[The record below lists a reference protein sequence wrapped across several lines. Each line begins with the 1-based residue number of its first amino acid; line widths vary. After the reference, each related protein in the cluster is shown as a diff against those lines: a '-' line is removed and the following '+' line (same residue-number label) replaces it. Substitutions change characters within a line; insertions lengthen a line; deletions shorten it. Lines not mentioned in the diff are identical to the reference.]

1 MLQKWQQLSNKNFS
15 WKKFDYILAACVF
28 ALNLIGIA
36 AIFSADSTLGRNQ
49 LIGMIFGML
58 IMFLICRTD
67 SPRIIRKFDG
77 WPLYILTVLL
87 LLAVLLF
94 GSTAGGAQRW
104 ISLGIIT
111 FQPSEMA
118 KLLLILF
125 YAEFIIK
132 IRKRMTNYIIL
143 PLCVLL
149 AVPPVVL
156 ILREPDL
163 STSIVILLILAVI
176 LFLTGL
182 DWKIIGG
189 IIAVGIPAF
198 LIFLYLALHRG
209 LSILNEYQRN
219 RILAWIHPENYADT
233 TAYQTMNSMM
243 AIGSGG
249 LIGKGFRPS
258 AAESMLRTGFISE
271 SETDFIFAVIGEELG
286 FIGCCAVVILLTVV
300 AMRCYRIAAGAKDFS
315 GRIIAAGVGTWIGA
329 QGFINIGVAT
339 GMLPNT
345 GIPLPFVSYGLTSL
359 ICLYAGM
366 GFVLSVRMQN
376 VRADKN
382 AQK

>member
-1 MLQKWQQLSNKNFS
+1 MLQKWRKLLNKKFS
-15 WKKFDYILAACVF
+15 WKKFDYILAACIF

-36 AIFSADSTLGRNQ
+36 AIFSANSTLGRNQ

-58 IMFLICRTD
+58 IMFFICRTD
-67 SPRIIRKFDG
+67 SLRIIRRFYG

-87 LLAVLLF
+87 LFAVLAF

-132 IRKRMTNYIIL
+132 IRKTMTNYIIL

-149 AVPPVVL
+149 AVPPVIL

-258 AAESMLRTGFISE
+258 AAQSMLRTGFISE

-300 AMRCYRIAAGAKDFS
+300 VMRCYRIAAQAGDFS

-359 ICLYAGM
+359 ICLYAGI

-376 VRADKN
+376 IRGSKD

>member
-1 MLQKWQQLSNKNFS
+1 MWKQRHKLLNKNFS
-15 WKKFDYILAACVF
+15 WKKFDYILVACIF

-36 AIFSADSTLGRNQ
+36 AIFSADSRLGRNQ
-49 LIGMIFGML
+49 LLGMIAGMA
-58 IMFLICRTD
+58 IMVLICRIR
-67 SPRIIRKFDG
+67 SLEIIRTFYG
-77 WPLYILTVLL
+77 WPLYIITIAL
-87 LLAVLLF
+87 LLAVPLF
-94 GSTAGGAQRW
+94 GSSAGGARRW
-104 ISLGIIT
+104 ISLGPLT
-111 FQPSEMA
+111 FQPSEMS

-132 IRKRMTNYIIL
+132 CKKTMTNYIIL
-143 PLCVLL
+143 PLCVVL
-149 AVPPVVL
+149 AVPPVLL
-156 ILREPDL
+156 IMREPDL

-176 LFLTGL
+176 LLLAGL
-182 DWKIIGG
+182 DWKIILG
-189 IIAVGIPAF
+189 IIAAGIPAF
-198 LIFLYLALHRG
+198 LIFLFLALHGG

-258 AAESMLRTGFISE
+258 VTQSMLRTGFISE
-271 SETDFIFAVIGEELG
+271 AETDFIFAVIGEELG
-286 FIGCCAVVILLTVV
+286 FIGCCAVVILLTAV
-300 AMRCYRIAAGAKDFS
+300 AVRCYRIAAGAGDLS
-315 GRIIAAGVGTWIGA
+315 GRIIAAGMGTWVGF

-366 GFVLSVRMQN
+366 GFVLSVRMKTN
-376 VRADKN
+376 RTG
-382 AQK
+382 

>member
-1 MLQKWQQLSNKNFS
+1 MKQRKQRQLLNKNFS
-15 WKKFDYILAACVF
+15 LKKFDYILAACIF

-36 AIFSADSTLGRNQ
+36 AISSADPKLGRNQ
-49 LIGMIFGML
+49 FFGMILGMILMAAVCRFNSLEL
-58 IMFLICRTD
+58 IRFL
-67 SPRIIRKFDG
+67 DG
-77 WPLYILTVLL
+77 WPLYGITILMLA
-87 LLAVLLF
+87 AVLAF

-104 ISLGIIT
+104 ISLGFVT

-132 IRKRMTNYIIL
+132 IEKTMTNYIIL

-149 AVPPVVL
+149 SIPPVVL
-156 ILREPDL
+156 ILKEPDL
-163 STSIVILLILAVI
+163 STSIVILLIVAVI
-176 LFLTGL
+176 LFLIGL
-182 DWKIIGG
+182 SRKIIM
-189 IIAVGIPAF
+189 IVLAAGIPAF
-198 LIFLYLALHRG
+198 LLFIYLALHQG

-219 RILAWIHPENYADT
+219 RILAWLRPENYADT

-258 AAESMLRTGFISE
+258 VTESMLRTGFISE
-271 SETDFIFAVIGEELG
+271 AETDFIFAVIGEELG
-286 FIGCCAVVILLTVV
+286 FIGCCAVVVLLAAV
-300 AMRCYRIAAGAKDFS
+300 AIRCFMIAADAKDYS
-315 GRIIAAGVGTWIGA
+315 GRIIAAGMGTWVGF

-359 ICLYAGM
+359 VCLYMGM

-376 VRADKN
+376 TRPS
-382 AQK
+382 